1 MLVTLEILLTL
12 FTCII
17 STITDIRNKKIYNKI
32 IIVTNIVAIILY
44 VLFYKQI
51 EISFIRQHVFNIL
64 TTIIISFMFFYFNI
78 WAAGDAKL
86 FITLSVCIPVQLFE
100 RNPISIFPSEL
111 LLILIFSSAFIY
123 ILFETIY
130 LFIKDKSRFEKNESD
145 NKSIK
150 ETITN
155 FVLTTSVLTLI
166 NNILFYLLPKFMS
179 QNIILSI
186 IISMFIGISLNEIK
200 DKKEIIIIVTLLL
213 NIVLFIIAGVH
224 LTWLNLIYLLVSMI
238 TMEFR
243 KVSGKYNYKEIE
255 TNKVQVGMILSV
267 ESSILFRN
275 SRVKN
280 LPGLSTEQT
289 DSRLKDKEVD
299 AIKRWAKTKKGINH
313 MIIVKYIPFA
323 PFMLLGYIEFII
335 LKVIL

>member
-1 MLVTLEILLTL
+1 M
-12 FTCII
+12 
-17 STITDIRNKKIYNKI
+17 
-32 IIVTNIVAIILY
+32 
-44 VLFYKQI
+44 
-51 EISFIRQHVFNIL
+51 
-64 TTIIISFMFFYFNI
+64 
-78 WAAGDAKL
+78 KL
-86 FITLSVCIPVQLFE
+86 
-100 RNPISIFPSEL
+100 
-111 LLILIFSSAFIY
+111 
-123 ILFETIY
+123 
-130 LFIKDKSRFEKNESD
+130 
-145 NKSIK
+145 
-150 ETITN
+150 
-155 FVLTTSVLTLI
+155 
-166 NNILFYLLPKFMS
+166 
-179 QNIILSI
+179 
-186 IISMFIGISLNEIK
+186 
-200 DKKEIIIIVTLLL
+200 IIIVTLLL

-335 LKVIL
+335 LKWIL